1 MSNNTG
7 DSVLALL
14 LGAAVGVGIG
24 ILIAPDKGSE
34 TRKKIKNKLQ
44 ESGDDLV
51 QKYDDL
57 LSFIQTKATD
67 VKSSF
72 EQSLDDV
79 VSDGSQKTEEAIT
92 FLEQKLAEL
101 KAKNA
106 NLNK

>member
-7 DSVLALL
+7 DSILALL

-34 TRKKIKNKLQ
+34 TRKKIKDKLQ
-44 ESGDDLV
+44 ESGGDLV

-57 LSFIQTKATD
+57 LSFIETKATD

-72 EQSLDDV
+72 EQSLDEV
-79 VSDGSQKTEEAIT
+79 VSDGSYKTEETII

-106 NLNK
+106 KFQK